1 MKLTLAIATAFAGF
15 AYLIIKQ
22 FNPEFPFTEAEL
34 LRAFLFLL
42 SVLGV
47 VVAETQTRVALIGR
61 GYEGFI
67 QK

>member
-1 MKLTLAIATAFAGF
+1 MKLTLAIASALVGA

-34 LRAFLFLL
+34 LRALLFLL

-47 VVAETQTRVALIGR
+47 VVTEAKSRAVLIGR
-61 GYEGFI
+61 GYEGF
-67 QK
+67 K